1 MNLLILSSSSLQ
13 PCITKPTRIV
23 SYNRPSLVDNI
34 FISEYDKTILSG
46 NVLDKITD
54 HLPKFIIIKNLS
66 LKPWIK
72 NIRIR
77 DMKNFNQEKYI
88 QGIKELDNLNF
99 HLYKGVNTMFIV
111 FQNKLIEIIDSNAS
125 YITLSK
131 KQSKLRHKPWITSS
145 ILKSI
150 KNKTLYCKKF
160 MKRKNKFWF
169 DRYQPYIK
177 LFVWYNLYDS
187 QLVLTFLRCLH
198 YHKLFIP
205 SS

>member
-1 MNLLILSSSSLQ
+1 
-13 PCITKPTRIV
+13 
-23 SYNRPSLVDNI
+23 
-34 FISEYDKTILSG
+34 
-46 NVLDKITD
+46 
-54 HLPKFIIIKNLS
+54 
-66 LKPWIK
+66 
-72 NIRIR
+72 
-77 DMKNFNQEKYI
+77 MKNFNQEKYI

-177 LFVWYNLYDS
+177 LFV
-187 QLVLTFLRCLH
+187 
-198 YHKLFIP
+198 
-205 SS
+205 